1 MYQDLDTDHR
11 FIVFL
16 CYNQINVCYTRNK
29 NMCENRITSI
39 IIYIILYKVYLHMS
53 SCTNKC
59 YKKCLKKDCFFL
71 FPFISYIIST
81 IKLNNLKK
89 YFSSSYIYFNIIVKI
104 NFKFNKN
111 V

>member
-1 MYQDLDTDHR
+1 
-11 FIVFL
+11 
-16 CYNQINVCYTRNK
+16 
-29 NMCENRITSI
+29 
-39 IIYIILYKVYLHMS
+39 MS

-59 YKKCLKKDCFFL
+59 YKKCLKKDCFFYFHL
-71 FPFISYIIST
+71 YLILYNKYYYYIIST